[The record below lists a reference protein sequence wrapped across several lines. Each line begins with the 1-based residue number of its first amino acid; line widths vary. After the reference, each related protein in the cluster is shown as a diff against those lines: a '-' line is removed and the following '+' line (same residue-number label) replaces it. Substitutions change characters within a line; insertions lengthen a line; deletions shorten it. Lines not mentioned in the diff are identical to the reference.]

1 MAEIDPALADTAAF
15 CERYGVTLE
24 ESANCVVIAAK
35 RGGETRYAACM
46 VAATTRADVNGLV
59 RRHLDARKASFAP
72 VDAVTAATGMEYGG
86 ITPVGLPADWPV
98 LVDEAVAKTGS
109 VVIGS
114 GIRGSKL
121 RLPGPLLAALPAAQV
136 LPGLG
141 IPVAPLRSSSRAA
154 SARDLVTDG
163 NRTCSAGRLNGER
176 WPDENWHRELQHS
189 DTPVSAELT
198 FSFASGHAGSG

>member
-1 MAEIDPALADTAAF
+1 MKPVDAKMGKLNIEPALARADLLAPPVAAALTALDGTLPPDDVGVAEIDPALADTAAF
-15 CERYGVTLE
+15 CERYGVTPE
-24 ESANCVVIAAK
+24 ESANCVVIAGR

-59 RRHLDARKASFAP
+59 RRQLDARKASFAP
-72 VDAVTAATGMEYGG
+72 MAAVTAATGMEYGG

-141 IPVAPLRSSSRAA
+141 IPVAPAP
-154 SARDLVTDG
+154 
-163 NRTCSAGRLNGER
+163 E
-176 WPDENWHRELQHS
+176 
-189 DTPVSAELT
+189 
-198 FSFASGHAGSG
+198 